1 MFPGVLR
8 FAQWR
13 YLWASG
19 VLTLFAAGLYTTQGG
34 THPPRGD
41 TWQGYTLGTVAALM
55 MLWLALLGIRKR
67 RYASALGSVQG
78 WTSAHIYLGV
88 AVIPIATLHCGA
100 HFHWNVHTLA
110 YSLMCAV
117 VISGLFGLLVYLSYP
132 RQLSVNREGGSRS
145 ALFAEL
151 LDLDRRGRD
160 LAQRCDPG
168 TAIAVKSGIERTTI
182 GGGVL
187 AQLLAIDRSEYNPG
201 GDTSSTN
208 SDQQAVI
215 DLVAARLP
223 RAGRSAEAA
232 DLQNLLLLVC
242 RRQAVLRRIRRDIQM
257 QGWLRIWLYGHVPL
271 TFAALVGL
279 IVHIL
284 TTFLY
289 W

>member
-1 MFPGVLR
+1 MFAGVLR

-13 YLWASG
+13 YLWVSSAIILLS
-19 VLTLFAAGLYTTQGG
+19 AALYATQGG
-34 THPPRGD
+34 VHPPRGD

-78 WTSAHIYLGV
+78 WTSAHIYLGI

-100 HFHWNVHTLA
+100 QFHWNVHTLA
-110 YSLMCAV
+110 YVLMCAV
-117 VISGLFGLLVYLSYP
+117 VLSGLFGLLAYLSYP

-151 LDLDRRGRD
+151 LDLDRKGRD
-160 LAQRCDPG
+160 LAQHCDPG
-168 TAIAVKSGIERTTI
+168 IALAVKSAIERTTI
-182 GGGVL
+182 GGGAI
-187 AQLLAIDRSEYNPG
+187 AQLFAVDRSRYSPG

-215 DLVAARLP
+215 ELVGARLP
-223 RAGRSAEAA
+223 RAVRSAEAD
-232 DLQNLLLLVC
+232 DLQALLLLLC
-242 RRQAVLRRIRRDIQM
+242 RRQVVLRRIRRDVQL
-257 QGWLRIWLYGHVPL
+257 QGWLRIWLYVHVPM
-271 TFAALVGL
+271 TFAALLGL